1 MKGNK
6 NSQKNNYNKI
16 GIKEEILKEFKP
28 QTMRQI
34 MNQNN
39 FSLIKTLKL
48 IQQKVVQRFLILLI
62 QILLLVVCVDTLI
75 LKQNLF
81 KILNNY
87 NK

>member
-6 NSQKNNYNKI
+6 NNQKNNYNKI

-48 IQQKVVQRFLILLI
+48 IQQKLMQRFLILLI